1 MAARVDASGVAVDL
15 ARPPRRIVS
24 LVPSI
29 TETLCAL
36 GLADALVGI
45 TVYCVEPRE
54 IVGGKTRI
62 GGEKNPDLARIRG
75 LAPDLVIANIE
86 ENLPEHVATLRS
98 WSIPVWVTY
107 PRTVAEGIQLIAE
120 LGAVTGTET
129 RASELVEEIE
139 PLYARVLDA
148 AARRPPV
155 AVFYPIWRGP
165 YMTINRDTYI
175 HDMLRVCG
183 ARNVFA
189 DRPQRYPTVTLDEVA
204 ARRPAVIL
212 LPDEPFRFRRA
223 HLADFA
229 GYAEVP
235 AVRDGRIHLV
245 DGKPFSWHGPRIA
258 EALRV
263 LPALIDPAATTCP

>member
-1 MAARVDASGVAVDL
+1 MSARVDASGVAVEL

-45 TVYCVEPRE
+45 TVYCVEPRA
-54 IVGGKTRI
+54 IVGGKTKI
-62 GGEKNPDLARIRG
+62 GGEKNPDLDKIRG
-75 LAPDLVIANIE
+75 LEPDLVIANVE
-86 ENLPEHVATLRS
+86 ENLREHVDALRA

-107 PRTVAEGIQLIAE
+107 PRTVVEGIQLIAE
-120 LGAVTGTET
+120 LGAVTGAEK
-129 RASELVEEIE
+129 RAAEMVEQIT
-139 PLYARVLDA
+139 PLYERVAGA
-148 AARRPPV
+148 AARRRPV
-155 AVFYPIWRGP
+155 AAFYPIWRGP

-183 ARNVFA
+183 ARNVFG
-189 DRPQRYPTVTLDEVA
+189 DRAERYPTVTLDEVA
-204 ARRPAVIL
+204 AQRPDVIL

-223 HLADFA
+223 HVADFT
-229 GYAEVP
+229 GYADVP

-258 EALRV
+258 EALRL
-263 LPALIDPAATTCP
+263 LPRLIDPTTTSS